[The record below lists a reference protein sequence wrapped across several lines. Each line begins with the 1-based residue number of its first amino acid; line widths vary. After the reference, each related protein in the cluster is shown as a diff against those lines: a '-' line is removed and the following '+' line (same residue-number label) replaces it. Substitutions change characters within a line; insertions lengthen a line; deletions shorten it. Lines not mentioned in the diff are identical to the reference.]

1 MRQLRHFTEPG
12 SPRTATTLN
21 DYDVPE
27 VKTHG
32 ETFATASKR
41 ENQRSLGGENPPA
54 TAATAALLHSG
65 RPSRRAYARSV

>member
-41 ENQRSLGGENPPA
+41 EDQRSLGGENPPA
-54 TAATAALLHSG
+54 TAALLHSG
-65 RPSRRAYARSV
+65 RSSRRAYARSV